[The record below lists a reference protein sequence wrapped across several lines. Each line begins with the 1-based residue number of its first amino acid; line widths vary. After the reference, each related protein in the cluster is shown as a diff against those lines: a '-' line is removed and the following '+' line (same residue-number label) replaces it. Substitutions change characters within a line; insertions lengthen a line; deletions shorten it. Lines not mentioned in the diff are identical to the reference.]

1 MALQRLVLCRSA
13 DAPLHSQVAEERRDL
28 RFSELARVAY
38 AVKADE
44 AAYPP
49 DVRLFRSATIAVDAD
64 GRAHLI
70 E

>member
-1 MALQRLVLCRSA
+1 
-13 DAPLHSQVAEERRDL
+13 LHSQVAEERRDL

-49 DVRLFRSATIAVDAD
+49 YVRLFRSAAIAVDAD